1 MLRISP
7 ASILYSNTD
16 KLSGPKLMWDGQEND
31 RNVLCWGE
39 FKLQHVFGKN
49 TIKYQGQNP
58 EANIEKKRLTVC
70 QDRVF
75 FFSFS
80 FCSLLLSCRLPWL
93 ACLKSRER
101 QRWNYKSIWVL
112 WRNNKNLQKLLFTK
126 ILKHGLK
133 KNLNNCPCLH
143 PWVAASIYEFI

>member
-58 EANIEKKRLTVC
+58 EANIEKRDLQYVKTE
-70 QDRVF
+70 F
-75 FFSFS
+75 FFSHS
-80 FCSLLLSCRLPWL
+80 HSAVSCSHADCHDWPAWSPEKDNDETTNLFEFYEEII
-93 ACLKSRER
+93 KIYK
-101 QRWNYKSIWVL
+101 NYF
-112 WRNNKNLQKLLFTK
+112 LQK
-126 ILKHGLK
+126 
-133 KNLNNCPCLH
+133 
-143 PWVAASIYEFI
+143 Y

>member
-75 FFSFS
+75 FFLILILQSLALMQTAMTGLPEVQRKTTMKLQIYLSFM
-80 FCSLLLSCRLPWL
+80 
-93 ACLKSRER
+93 
-101 QRWNYKSIWVL
+101 
-112 WRNNKNLQKLLFTK
+112 
-126 ILKHGLK
+126 K
-133 KNLNNCPCLH
+133 K
-143 PWVAASIYEFI
+143 